1 MKNAMI
7 VAVLMASASIS
18 HAQYAGST
26 IALTTVSALL
36 ENGRNDQQVV
46 LQGRIIRHTG
56 EEAYRFAD
64 NTGETEI
71 EIDAKNWRTN
81 TPIDKKQRSVCTA
94 STKRSCLVKRKSRC
108 SRSRLSNNGCLPT
121 LL

>member
-56 EEAYRFAD
+56 EDAYRFAD

-81 TPIDKKQRSVCTA
+81 TPIDKKTEV
-94 STKRSCLVKRKSRC
+94 
-108 SRSRLSNNGCLPT
+108 RLHGEYEKELFGQAKIEVQQIEA
-121 LL
+121 LK